1 MTISSKILKTITI
14 TTLLIMG
21 GFTTAQAQNSLSNY
35 EVISTTDGKIRAGV
49 RAFKK
54 GDLDKAAMFMRSS
67 LKGGMNPKKLAI
79 AQSNL
84 CAIYGAM
91 GESERA
97 ADACK
102 KALKLRPSF
111 TPALTNNNALQ
122 RAHVKK

>member
-1 MTISSKILKTITI
+1 MTVTALT
-14 TTLLIMG
+14 IMG
-21 GFTTAQAQNSLSNY
+21 SFVTAQAQTDFPNY
-35 EVISTTDGKIRAGV
+35 QVVSATDGKIRAGV

-67 LKGGMNPKKLAI
+67 LKGGMNPKKQAI

-84 CAIYGAM
+84 CAIYGTM

-97 ADACK
+97 ADACN

-111 TPALTNNNALQ
+111 APALANNNILQ
-122 RAHVKK
+122 RAYAKK

>member
-1 MTISSKILKTITI
+1 MTISSKILKTMTVTAL
-14 TTLLIMG
+14 TTMG
-21 GFTTAQAQNSLSNY
+21 SFATVHAQTDFPNY
-35 EVISTTDGKIRAGV
+35 QVVSTTNGKIRAGV
-49 RAFKK
+49 LAFKK

-67 LKGGMNPKKLAI
+67 LKDGMSPKREAI

-97 ADACK
+97 AGACK

-111 TPALTNNNALQ
+111 APALANNNVLQ
-122 RAHVKK
+122 KAYAKK